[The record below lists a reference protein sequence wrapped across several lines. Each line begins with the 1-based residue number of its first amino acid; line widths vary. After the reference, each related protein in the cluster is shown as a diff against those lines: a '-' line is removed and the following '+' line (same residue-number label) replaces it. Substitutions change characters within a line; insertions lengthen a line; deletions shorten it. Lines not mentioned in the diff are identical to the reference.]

1 MTSTHPG
8 LMELALGGR
17 RVEGRIRREML
28 AVAVLVLALLLVPG
42 APCVAGAVARSGPT
56 GTSSAASDPDA
67 ASTAPI
73 VSHVRVSSWT
83 FEGHQVYSYVPTHP
97 VGIVFLFHGSNGGA
111 DFARKL
117 ESVDLLNE
125 LTDRGYGFVAT
136 DSTERTGRKQW
147 DIVHTTAQ
155 TNPDL
160 ARIDRLRQRVID
172 TTPVTPATP
181 IYGIGM
187 SNGSA
192 FVCLW
197 ATASTAAGHAVS
209 AVGMYMDGVPGSVRT
224 RGGMKVPTFM
234 VVGQHDTVTNPT
246 KERRDLER
254 IKGTSVPTEFHEV
267 VGQPLSAQRYLRI
280 PGVTLSEGD
289 AIVAGFTRAG
299 FDNDKGA
306 VDVAMLDQLESG
318 SQAVRVALARSL
330 PAGLSGSQKL
340 AVKEE
345 TLATVGAHQF
355 NAEFKIQNALFF
367 ATHR

>member
-1 MTSTHPG
+1 
-8 LMELALGGR
+8 
-17 RVEGRIRREML
+17 VL
-28 AVAVLVLALLLVPG
+28 AVAVLALALLMASG
-42 APCVAGAVARSGPT
+42 APCVASLVARSGPT
-56 GTSSAASDPDA
+56 GTSSATSDPDA
-67 ASTAPI
+67 AATAPI
-73 VSHVRVSSWT
+73 ISHVRVSSWT
-83 FEGHQVYSYVPTHP
+83 FEGHQVYSYIPTHP
-97 VGIVFLFHGSNGGA
+97 VGLVFLFHGSNGGA

-117 ESVDLLNE
+117 ESIDLLNE

-147 DIVHTTAQ
+147 DIVDTTTE

-160 ARIDRLRQRVID
+160 ARIDSLRQRVIA

-197 ATASTAAGHAVS
+197 ASASTAAGQAVA
-209 AVGMYMDGVPGSVRT
+209 AVGMYMDGVPASVRVL
-224 RGGMKVPTFM
+224 GGMKVPTFM
-234 VVGQHDTVTNPT
+234 VVGQNDTVTNPT
-246 KERRDLER
+246 KERNDLER
-254 IKGTSVPTEFHEV
+254 IKGTGVPTEFNEV
-267 VGQPLSAQRYLRI
+267 VGQPVSAQRYLRI
-280 PGVTLSEGD
+280 PGITLSEGS
-289 AIVAGFTRAG
+289 AIVAGITRVG
-299 FDNDKGA
+299 FVNDKGA

-318 SQAVRVALARSL
+318 SHEVRVALARSL

-355 NAEFKIQNALFF
+355 NAEFKVQNALFF
-367 ATHR
+367 NAHR